1 MELKDFKDV
10 VRVMTKEEFESAIE
24 EDIKF
29 VEGFKNFLKHD
40 DATRIVEHI
49 KSVLEASVDYY
60 YPNHPEVEF
69 EKDFNIQY
77 DVNNILNKYG
87 HTEMGMYKIQ
97 LYIEN
102 ILGSIQ
108 NKKPVDVGEVSD
120 GYHTFNELYRY
131 RMLYNAAFFNLLAR
145 SGQVEV
151 CKSRRHSDG
160 EKCFGSDDWFI
171 VMAILPT
178 GQVSNHY
185 ESKYWD
191 LFDVPER
198 ETAFEY
204 DGHTPNE
211 AADRLEKYL
220 KLPRHGMTFEKA
232 LEQLKLGRKIKRI
245 DWGKKYICMFIVESG
260 VNILMVDTG
269 QKVASNWNPTEH
281 DIMSNDWEIA
291 G

>member
-1 MELKDFKDV
+1 M
-10 VRVMTKEEFESAIE
+10 VRVMTKEEFESAIN

-29 VEGFKNFLKHD
+29 VERFKHFFKHD
-40 DATRIVEHI
+40 DVARIIEHV
-49 KSVLEASVDYY
+49 KSVLEASVDYF

-131 RMLYNAAFFNLLAR
+131 SMLYNAAFFNLLAR

-151 CKSRRHSDG
+151 CKMRCHLGAGRQEASLSAHQYTIRNRVL
-160 EKCFGSDDWFI
+160 WI
-171 VMAILPT
+171 
-178 GQVSNHY
+178 
-185 ESKYWD
+185 
-191 LFDVPER
+191 
-198 ETAFEY
+198 ETPLY
-204 DGHTPNE
+204 TISTCGIRYSP
-211 AADRLEKYL
+211 
-220 KLPRHGMTFEKA
+220 
-232 LEQLKLGRKIKRI
+232 
-245 DWGKKYICMFIVESG
+245 
-260 VNILMVDTG
+260 
-269 QKVASNWNPTEH
+269 
-281 DIMSNDWEIA
+281 
-291 G
+291 

>member
-1 MELKDFKDV
+1 MELKDS
-10 VRVMTKEEFESAIE
+10 VRVMTKEEFESAIN

-29 VEGFKNFLKHD
+29 VEGIKHFFKHD
-40 DATRIVEHI
+40 DATRVMEHV
-49 KSVLEASVDYY
+49 KSVLEASVDYH
-60 YPNHPEVEF
+60 YPNHPEPEA
-69 EKDFNIQY
+69 EPGD
-77 DVNNILNKYG
+77 
-87 HTEMGMYKIQ
+87 M
-97 LYIEN
+97 
-102 ILGSIQ
+102 
-108 NKKPVDVGEVSD
+108 GEVSD

-145 SGQVEV
+145 NGQVEV
-151 CKSRRHSDG
+151 CKSRKHSDG

-211 AADRLEKYL
+211 AADRLEQYL
-220 KLPRHGMTFEKA
+220 NQKKSGLTFEEAFKF
-232 LEQLKLGRKIKRI
+232 LKGGNMIKRRGWKNEHL
-245 DWGKKYICMFIVESG
+245 DAFRRSG
-260 VNILMVDTG
+260 VSSIHMEKSLIIIINEETRRLT
-269 QKVASNWNPTEH
+269 SWNPSIE
-281 DIMSNDWEIA
+281 DISSNDWEITK
-291 G
+291 